1 MIHFQNGAT
10 ASSISGVQWVKS
22 SASNPAGG
30 DCVRFAELPNGEV
43 AMSNSRFPEG
53 PALVF
58 TRSEI
63 AAMLVGARQGEF
75 DGMAV

>member
-1 MIHFQNGAT
+1 MSDFRNGMPAQ
-10 ASSISGVQWVKS
+10 AIEGVQWVKS
-22 SASNPAGG
+22 SASNGQGG
-30 DCVRFAELPNGEV
+30 NCVRFAELPNGEV
-43 AMSNSRFPEG
+43 AMSNSRYPDG

-63 AAMLVGARQGEF
+63 AALLVGVRRGEF

>member
-1 MIHFQNGAT
+1 MIIFQNGVSA
-10 ASSISGVQWVKS
+10 ASIGGVRWVKS

-63 AAMLVGARQGEF
+63 RAMLAGARQGEF
-75 DGMAV
+75 DSLAV

>member
-1 MIHFQNGAT
+1 MIDFHNGVP
-10 ASSISGVQWVKS
+10 ASSIEDFRWVKS

-63 AAMLVGARQGEF
+63 KAMLVGARRGEF
-75 DGMAV
+75 DSMTV